1 MELTRNAAELRLIQV
16 LGAALERGSWSLCRH
31 TGAWMGLVFYKA
43 ARRRREIAIDNLR
56 LAFPHLSVS
65 AASQIAR
72 RSAQNFGMSFC
83 EFLHLRTASAEEIKA
98 YSDWSGVE
106 YIQQALQR
114 GHGALVTTAHF
125 GSWEVMGTR
134 IAQEF
139 PLTVV
144 VRLTS
149 NMALQ
154 EHIKR
159 VRKTVNIKMILK
171 QESAR
176 ASLNVL
182 RNNEVL
188 GIFPDQYAT
197 ANAALLPM
205 FGHPTRFVTSP
216 ARLALSSQAPIIPTF
231 GVRRKPWLA
240 DGRVLINVLP
250 GLYLQRQPQQSREE
264 TVLEGTQFI
273 IKETENIVRQHPD
286 QWLWLHRRWRS
297 QDLTAQNGT
306 DSIA

>member
-1 MELTRNAAELRLIQV
+1 MPLDRDALELRIIQT
-16 LGAALERGSWSLCRH
+16 LGTALERGSWSLCRH
-31 TGAWMGLVFYKA
+31 TGAWLGLIFHHAV
-43 ARRRREIAIDNLR
+43 RRRREIAISNVR
-56 LAFPHLSVS
+56 LAFPHVS
-65 AASQIAR
+65 ETAASQIAR

-83 EFLHLRTASAEEIKA
+83 EFLHLRTASVEEIKA

-106 YIQQALQR
+106 HIEAALQR
-114 GHGALVTTAHF
+114 GHGGIIATAHF

-154 EHIKR
+154 EHIKL
-159 VRKTVNIKMILK
+159 VRKTVNIQMILK

-182 RNNEVL
+182 HNNEVL

-216 ARLALSSQAPIIPTF
+216 ARLALSSQAPILPTY

-240 DGRVLINVLP
+240 DGRVLIRVLP
-250 GLYLQRQPQQSREE
+250 ALYLQRQPQQSRED
-264 TVLEGTQFI
+264 TVLEGTEFI
-273 IKETENIVRQHPD
+273 IKATEDIVRQHPD
-286 QWLWLHRRWRS
+286 QWLWLHRRWRKE
-297 QDLTAQNGT
+297 DLAAQS
-306 DSIA
+306 DL